1 MVSGRVGSYL
11 RAVQSFG
18 LGEVSLMSALGS
30 CGCVSLYAVDLDGF
44 EGWVVS
50 LLICVEKGYGHFIL
64 EQCHCANTGMSPMTF
79 CHLHGHRRACVSI
92 IRSLTVGIT

>member
-1 MVSGRVGSYL
+1 MVPGRVGSYL

-44 EGWVVS
+44 EGWAVS
-50 LLICVEKGYGHFIL
+50 LLICVEKAMDI
-64 EQCHCANTGMSPMTF
+64 S
-79 CHLHGHRRACVSI
+79 
-92 IRSLTVGIT
+92 SLSNVTVQTRVCRP